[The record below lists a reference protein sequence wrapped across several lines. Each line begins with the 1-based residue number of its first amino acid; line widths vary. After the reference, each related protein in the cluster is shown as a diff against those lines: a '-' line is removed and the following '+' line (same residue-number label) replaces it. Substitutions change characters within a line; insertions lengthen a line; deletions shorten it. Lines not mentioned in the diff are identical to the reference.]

1 MCLIQ
6 KMREMDDVNVRA
18 QQMERD
24 QARVRRNGQRR
35 GAMWLQK
42 RTAPGLQAHAY
53 FFMLTSR
60 SMCRWVGLLLLCPCS
75 DERGAGCT
83 EQGNQQL
90 KSQLFDS
97 FQTEKALKAQMEGL
111 GMSTL
116 GVGDSAKVARLE
128 GELAGLQSAL
138 ATRDN
143 EHKELMAICT
153 DLISQVE
160 TLKAQQNQ

>member
-1 MCLIQ
+1 
-6 KMREMDDVNVRA
+6 MDSDAAQCSCRSAPHRA
-18 QQMERD
+18 SKHTLASSCSLVSLRRWLACCVSVRD
-24 QARVRRNGQRR
+24 QMSAEL
-35 GAMWLQK
+35 GALSK
-42 RTAPGLQAHAY
+42 
-53 FFMLTSR
+53 
-60 SMCRWVGLLLLCPCS
+60 
-75 DERGAGCT
+75 E
-83 EQGNQQL
+83 NQQL

-128 GELAGLQSAL
+128 GELAVLQSAL
-138 ATRDN
+138 ATKDN

>member
-1 MCLIQ
+1 
-6 KMREMDDVNVRA
+6 MDSDAARCGCRSAPHPASKHTLASSCSLLAPCADGLDCFFSVRV
-18 QQMERD
+18 QMSAEL
-24 QARVRRNGQRR
+24 
-35 GAMWLQK
+35 GALSK
-42 RTAPGLQAHAY
+42 
-53 FFMLTSR
+53 
-60 SMCRWVGLLLLCPCS
+60 
-75 DERGAGCT
+75 E
-83 EQGNQQL
+83 NQQL

-128 GELAGLQSAL
+128 GELAVLQSAL
-138 ATRDN
+138 ATKDN

>member
-1 MCLIQ
+1 
-6 KMREMDDVNVRA
+6 MDSAAASAGVHRS
-18 QQMERD
+18 
-24 QARVRRNGQRR
+24 
-35 GAMWLQK
+35 
-42 RTAPGLQAHAY
+42 GLQASVCHCAH
-53 FFMLTSR
+53 FS
-60 SMCRWVGLLLLCPCS
+60 PCVDALACCFS
-75 DERGAGCT
+75 VRVQMSAELGALSK
-83 EQGNQQL
+83 ENQQL

-128 GELAGLQSAL
+128 GELAVLQSAL
-138 ATRDN
+138 ATKDN